1 MSLPRRVDR
10 RNATF
15 QHWQSLLGNRS
26 KRHRTGEVLVQGVRP
41 ITVAVDAGL
50 EVVALLAD
58 ADARRSAWS
67 RETIERSGAPVVAV
81 ATELMAEL
89 GEKEEAA
96 PELLAVVRRPRSG
109 PGDLPDRDDGLVLVL
124 DRPTSPGNVGT
135 LVRSAD
141 ALGVHAVVVT
151 GHAADPWDPRALRAS
166 TGSMF
171 ALPIITI
178 DDPSPVLDWRD
189 RRRAAGSDVTVLG
202 TDESGATL
210 LPHADPRGAVVV
222 VVGNETRGMSRA
234 WSEACD
240 VVVSIPMTG
249 SASSL
254 NAAASGSIALYELA
268 RRRWS

>member
-1 MSLPRRVDR
+1 MTMPRRVDR

-15 QHWQSLLGNRS
+15 QHWQSLLSNRT

-41 ITVAVDAGL
+41 ISVAVDAGL
-50 EVVALLAD
+50 EVVALLVD
-58 ADARRSAWS
+58 ANARRSTWA

-89 GEKEEAA
+89 GEKEETA
-96 PELLAVVRRPRSG
+96 PELLAVVRRPQAG
-109 PGDLPDRDDGLVLVL
+109 PEDLPDRDDAVVLVL

-141 ALGVHAVVVT
+141 ALGAHAVVIT
-151 GHAADPWDPRALRAS
+151 GHAADPWDPRAVRAS

-178 DDPSPVLDWRD
+178 DDPKPVLDWRD
-189 RRRAAGSDVTVLG
+189 RRRAGGSDVTILG
-202 TDESGATL
+202 TDEDGETL
-210 LPHADPRGAVVV
+210 LPRADPTGAVVL

-240 VVVSIPMTG
+240 VVVSVPMTG

-268 RRRWS
+268 RRRWT